1 MRAGAVLTDS
11 ELAVVREVL
20 IRGPIPR
27 RDLAARVGLSSPSL
41 TRLVTP
47 FLASGLLV
55 ETSEPDSGTVGRP
68 TRPLA
73 VRPDWGRFAGVKITG
88 DRLHCVVTD
97 GRAAPLVTA
106 DEALISHGPE
116 QVADQLAAFL
126 RRITGE
132 IDALG
137 VSVGGVV
144 ADGLVVDGVFLGWRD
159 VDFGAL
165 MAARLGIPVVTENDV
180 VALAEMQRWF
190 GAGLS
195 TSGFALITIG
205 VGVGY
210 GLVVDGRVVSSREAG
225 AGLAAHVRLLENGPE
240 CELGHRGCADSL
252 LTSRS
257 IEGRYSALTTR
268 SWTADEVLEAA
279 ARGDEAARQVTGE
292 SALALGRFIA
302 LAANLSLQS
311 TVVLAGDGIGL
322 WALEGDRMREAAS
335 ADRGPGADAIHIEVD
350 TSGFAAWARG
360 AAVVA
365 IQHTLRCGRGM
376 TGVV

>member
-1 MRAGAVLTDS
+1 MLTDS

-47 FLASGLLV
+47 FLTSGLLV
-55 ETSEPDSGTVGRP
+55 ETTETDAGTVGRP
-68 TRPLA
+68 TRPLT

-106 DEALISHGPE
+106 DEPLISRGPE
-116 QVADQLAAFL
+116 QVADQLAGLL
-126 RRITGE
+126 RRIAGE

-144 ADGLVVDGVFLGWRD
+144 ADGLVADGVFLGWRH
-159 VDFGAL
+159 VDFAAL
-165 MAARLGIPVVTENDV
+165 MAARLGIPVAVENDV

-210 GLVVDGRVVSSREAG
+210 AVVVDGRVVSSREAG
-225 AGLAAHVRLLENGPE
+225 AGLAAHVRLIDEGPE
-240 CELGHRGCADSL
+240 CERGHRGCADSL
-252 LTSRS
+252 LTARS
-257 IEGRYSALTTR
+257 IETRFCALTTR
-268 SWTADEVLEAA
+268 SWMADEVLEAA
-279 ARGDEAARQVTGE
+279 AGGDEAARQVTGE

-322 WALEGDRMREAAS
+322 WALERDRIREAAS
-335 ADRGPGADAIHIEVD
+335 AERGPGADALHIEVD

-365 IQHTLRCGRGM
+365 IQQALRRLHGT
-376 TGVV
+376 TGVA